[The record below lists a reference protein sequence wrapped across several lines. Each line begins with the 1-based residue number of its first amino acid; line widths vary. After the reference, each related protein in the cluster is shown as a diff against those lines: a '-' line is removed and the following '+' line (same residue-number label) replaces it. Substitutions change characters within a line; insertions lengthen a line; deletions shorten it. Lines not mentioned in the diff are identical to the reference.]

1 MNVNVTDTRF
11 DYLRYYMFTYAL
23 EKIKFFFCSNDSR
36 LDFKNNFGIDL
47 FIIFIVDRIDHFFVI
62 SSFAS
67 RYFVFCSFYVI
78 IHPVD
83 SSQ

>member
-11 DYLRYYMFTYAL
+11 DYLRYYVYL
-23 EKIKFFFCSNDSR
+23 CSRKNQVFFCSNDSR

-47 FIIFIVDRIDHFFVI
+47 FIVFIVDRIDHFFVI